1 MMRIP
6 NNDDVEYD
14 SMKQNFKDEGDFVE
28 RLQNAIWPKTN
39 LQAFEDM
46 LNEGGKEFMEI
57 RSGKN
62 QETCLHR

>member
-39 LQAFEDM
+39 LQGFEDM

-57 RSGKN
+57 RSGKK

>member
-1 MMRIP
+1 MRIP

-39 LQAFEDM
+39 LQSFKDM

>member
-14 SMKQNFKDEGDFVE
+14 NMKQNFKDEVDFVE

-39 LQAFEDM
+39 LQTFEDM
-46 LNEGGKEFMEI
+46 LNEGGKECMEI

-62 QETCLHR
+62 LETCLHR